1 MKQSRKHYDKA
12 FKIMAVEL
20 HRSGKSFAEVS
31 QDLGIEVGMLQR
43 WNREY
48 ESFLHT
54 SFPGNGKKIL
64 SEEQREILS
73 LKKQLKDVEI
83 ERDILKKA
91 VSIFSKSDS
100 RSISL

>member
-20 HRSGKSFAEVS
+20 HRSGKSFIEVS
-31 QDLGIEVGMLQR
+31 KDLGIEVGMLQS

-64 SEEQREILS
+64 SDEQREILS

>member
-20 HRSGKSFAEVS
+20 HRSDKSFIEVS
-31 QDLGIEVGMLQR
+31 KDLGIEVGMLQR

-48 ESFLHT
+48 ESFLNT

-64 SEEQREILS
+64 SDEQREILA

-100 RSISL
+100 RSTSL

>member
-1 MKQSRKHYDKA
+1 MKQPRKHYDKA
-12 FKIMAVEL
+12 FKIMAVDL
-20 HRSGKSFAEVS
+20 YRSGKTFLDVS
-31 QDLGIEVGMLQR
+31 KDLGLEVGMIQR

-48 ESFLHT
+48 GSFLDA

-73 LKKQLKDVEI
+73 LKKHLKDVEM

-100 RSISL
+100 KSIGL

>member
-1 MKQSRKHYDKA
+1 MKQPRKNYDKA
-12 FKIMAVEL
+12 FKIMAVDL
-20 HRSGKSFAEVS
+20 YRSGKSFYEVS
-31 QDLGIEVGMLQR
+31 RDLDLEVGMIQR

-48 ESFLHT
+48 ESFLGS
-54 SFPGNGKKIL
+54 SFPGKGKKIL

-73 LKKQLKDVEI
+73 LKKQLKDAEL

-100 RSISL
+100 KSMGS